1 MWILTTFAL
10 LIPAF
15 SLLCSPH
22 ALPLVLLPAH
32 NAPLPR
38 TLLCSPSFGCMF
50 SPVTFSA
57 PGHSTSELL
66 RTL

>member
-15 SLLCSPH
+15 SLVLRP
-22 ALPLVLLPAH
+22 VLLPVLLRPVCY
-32 NAPLPR
+32 APLPC
-38 TLLCSPSFGCMF
+38 LHILSFGIDF